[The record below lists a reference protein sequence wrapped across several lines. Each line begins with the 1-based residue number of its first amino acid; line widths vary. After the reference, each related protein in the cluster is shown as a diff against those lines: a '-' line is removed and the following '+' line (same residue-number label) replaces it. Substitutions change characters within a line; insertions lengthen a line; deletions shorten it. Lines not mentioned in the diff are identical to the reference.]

1 MIFPVVLGGKVSQ
14 AVQDHL
20 RFLPGGPPS
29 GTTIPPL
36 IFFIAPLRIFL
47 TALLGIELSLG
58 IARRESPVARL
69 IMTGRLNY
77 FLFR

>member
-1 MIFPVVLGGKVSQ
+1 
-14 AVQDHL
+14 
-20 RFLPGGPPS
+20 
-29 GTTIPPL
+29 
-36 IFFIAPLRIFL
+36 LRIFL